1 MDDILRKEGRERDWF
16 NKLAQVI
23 VHCGD
28 PRKRCLS
35 PGSPGSLLAEFPL
48 LEKSVF
54 FLLRLSTD
62 WMRPTYIR
70 EGNLL
75 YSNSTDLNVNLT

>member
-1 MDDILRKEGRERDWF
+1 MQFESK
-16 NKLAQVI
+16 
-23 VHCGD
+23 
-28 PRKRCLS
+28 
-35 PGSPGSLLAEFPL
+35 GSLLAEFCL

-75 YSNSTDLNVNLT
+75 YSNSTDLNMNLT